1 MYLFYHFHS
10 LHEHLVISRVI
21 AAECF
26 VFLMQVTNHQPTRC
40 FEFALPKIAL
50 VAIIAIIAII
60 AFLTLFFEEFIFTF
74 DVRCVLR
81 KFA

>member
-21 AAECF
+21 AAKSF

-40 FEFALPKIAL
+40 FEIAL

>member
-1 MYLFYHFHS
+1 
-10 LHEHLVISRVI
+10 
-21 AAECF
+21 
-26 VFLMQVTNHQPTRC
+26 MQVTNHQPTRC